1 MRKRVLVADD
11 EPLTAEMLALVLAF
25 RGFEVVQAH
34 DGKQALDRAL
44 ETRPDVVLLDHMMP
58 ELTGTEVARTLKQ
71 HPGFR
76 NTFVVL
82 FSCVDESDVDWRAAG
97 ADLFLQKP
105 LDVRRLPEVVQR
117 LVGEDPDPDPAMVL
131 PGRE

>member
-11 EPLTAEMLALVLAF
+11 EPLTAEMMALVLAF
-25 RGFEVVQAH
+25 TGFEVVEAH
-34 DGKQALDRAL
+34 DGQQALERTR

-71 HPGFR
+71 DPE
-76 NTFVVL
+76 TCDTPVVL
-82 FSCVDESDVDWRAAG
+82 FSCVDESEVDWRGAG

-105 LDVRRLPEVVQR
+105 LDVRRLPEVVKR
-117 LVGEDPDPDPAMVL
+117 LAGQAPDAAAGVAER
-131 PGRE
+131 G